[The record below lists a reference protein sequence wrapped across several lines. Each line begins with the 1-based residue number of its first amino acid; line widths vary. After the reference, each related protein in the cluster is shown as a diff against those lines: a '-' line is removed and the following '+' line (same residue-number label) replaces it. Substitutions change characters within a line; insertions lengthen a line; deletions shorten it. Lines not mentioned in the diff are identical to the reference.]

1 MGRENIGKPSYSWDS
16 KRDKEIRQTLNEL
29 RALDEAG
36 YFDGLPGVQT
46 IPEELLIQASIAA
59 QLNKGAPFTRKV
71 QGLKPLDNPVGPAL
85 AQFMTQLRVRDRTEA
100 YKADTKKQYE
110 EAVGQVRILFGKIV
124 RGEIASNAIVRSIV
138 GSFLDT
144 FMKDQNLILNLASFP
159 QNAPDYL
166 YDHAVKMC
174 LLSLAIASAAGY
186 SRGQSI
192 EIAQGALL
200 ADIGMMLV
208 PDRVRLKRGRL
219 NESELLEI
227 KKHPML
233 GLSLLEHVHGLSE
246 AVIIIP
252 YQHHER
258 ISGNGY
264 PDNRSGAAVSRFS
277 RIVSIADVFTALI
290 NQRTYRESVVPYQAM
305 VSLLSMGGEGH
316 LDSEHI
322 KCFLKTMS
330 IFPLGSLVRLAS
342 GRVAKVVG
350 SNPSEFTKPTVSV
363 LTQENG
369 SLVPRP
375 EIQQIDLARSEE
387 KIVEALPNN
396 AIAHSVLVGF

>member
-1 MGRENIGKPSYSWDS
+1 MAKPSNDWDS
-16 KRDKEIRQTLNEL
+16 RRDREIRQTLNEL
-29 RALDEAG
+29 RSLDDRG
-36 YFDGLPGVQT
+36 YFDGLHGLPTVREDLQ
-46 IPEELLIQASIAA
+46 IQASIAA
-59 QLNKGAPFTRKV
+59 QLNRGAPFARKV
-71 QGLKPLDNPVGPAL
+71 RSLKPMDNPVGPAL
-85 AQFMTQLRVRDRTEA
+85 AQFMSQVKVRDRTEI
-100 YKADTKKQYE
+100 YKLEVQRKFD

-144 FMKDQNLILNLASFP
+144 FMKDQNLLLNLASYP
-159 QNAPDYL
+159 QSTYDYL

-174 LLSLAIASAAGY
+174 LLSLSIASAAGY
-186 SRGQSI
+186 SRSQSI

-208 PDRVRLKRGRL
+208 PERIRLKRGKL
-219 NESELLEI
+219 NEGELQEV

-246 AVIIIP
+246 AVIVIP

-258 ISGNGY
+258 ISGSGY
-264 PDNRSGAAVSRFS
+264 PDNRSGNAVSRFS

-290 NQRTYRESVVPYQAM
+290 NHRTYRESVVPYQAM
-305 VSLLSMGGEGH
+305 VSLLSMGGEGQ
-316 LDSEHI
+316 LDGEHI
-322 KCFLKTMS
+322 KHFLKTMS

-350 SNPSEFTKPTVSV
+350 PNAFEFTKPIVSI
-363 LTQENG
+363 LTYEDG
-369 SLVPRP
+369 TLLARLD
-375 EIQQIDLARSEE
+375 ITQIDLSASDE
-387 KIVEALPNN
+387 KIVEALPNK
-396 AIAHSVLVGF
+396 AIANSAMDGF